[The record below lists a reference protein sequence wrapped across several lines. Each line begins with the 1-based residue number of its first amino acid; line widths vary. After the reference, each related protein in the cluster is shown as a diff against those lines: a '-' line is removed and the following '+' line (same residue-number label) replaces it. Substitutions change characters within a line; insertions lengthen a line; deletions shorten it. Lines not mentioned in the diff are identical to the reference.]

1 MQTMNAFPHPD
12 AAAPVVV
19 PASAPAWA
27 SAHHFHRIAD
37 PSSFA
42 WLSGRSPQTTTPP
55 QVSLCFGM
63 DVVYLPLDVLR
74 WFPNEL
80 VLAIPFLTVPPVEFF
95 FACNE
100 GGKRWWCFVVLSKAQ
115 VPMALVF
122 DVSPSVLLITGLGL
136 RETHVDAQSG
146 AVSRGRDFD
155 YRANAAVLCPMDAT
169 PIRTEWMSPETREY
183 FCIREGS
190 KGSSQGST
198 TSVPTLADV
207 LGPRKLPPTI
217 SPVEVSIGTPALG
230 LRMRVNDDEPL
241 ARYLDSFAG
250 GAGGAV

>member
-1 MQTMNAFPHPD
+1 MQTMNAFPHPC
-12 AAAPVVV
+12 AAAPIVV

-42 WLSGRSPQTTTPP
+42 WLSGLSPQTTTPP

-115 VPMALVF
+115 M
-122 DVSPSVLLITGLGL
+122 VLPPY
-136 RETHVDAQSG
+136 
-146 AVSRGRDFD
+146 SRTR
-155 YRANAAVLCPMDAT
+155 
-169 PIRTEWMSPETREY
+169 PIRSLALTFHPERSAAA
-183 FCIREGS
+183 R
-190 KGSSQGST
+190 
-198 TSVPTLADV
+198 
-207 LGPRKLPPTI
+207 LP
-217 SPVEVSIGTPALG
+217 
-230 LRMRVNDDEPL
+230 
-241 ARYLDSFAG
+241 FA
-250 GAGGAV
+250 V